1 MSEKQRS
8 EGIDIW
14 VKTSVIVQGIT
25 MVLICA
31 FTALQYKLN
40 KRVEEHS
47 ILEKSFKIKQEAA
60 RILFEEDPNQ
70 LREAQMRNILEWIEE
85 KPK

>member
-1 MSEKQRS
+1 MSEKEKS

-14 VKTSVIVQGIT
+14 VKISVVVQGII
-25 MVLICA
+25 MILICA
-31 FTALQYKLN
+31 FTSLQYRLN
-40 KRVEEHS
+40 KRIEEQT

-60 RILFEEDPNQ
+60 RILFEQDPNQ
-70 LREAQMRNILEWIEE
+70 LGEAQMRNILEWIEE

>member
-1 MSEKQRS
+1 VSEKEKS

-14 VKTSVIVQGIT
+14 VKISVVVQGII
-25 MVLICA
+25 MILICA
-31 FTALQYKLN
+31 FTSLQYRLN
-40 KRVEEHS
+40 KRIEEQT

-60 RILFEEDPNQ
+60 RILFEQDPNQ
-70 LREAQMRNILEWIEE
+70 LGEAQMRNILEWIEE